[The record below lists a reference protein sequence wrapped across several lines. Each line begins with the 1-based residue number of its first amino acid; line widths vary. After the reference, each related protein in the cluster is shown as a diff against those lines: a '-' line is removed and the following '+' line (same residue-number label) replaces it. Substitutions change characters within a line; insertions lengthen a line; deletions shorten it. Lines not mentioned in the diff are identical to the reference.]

1 MIPITMPVVD
11 DAEAQAAASVV
22 QSGWLSQ
29 GARVAEFEAAF
40 ARTVDATYACAV
52 SSCTSALH
60 LALLTA
66 GVGPGDEVITVSYSF
81 IAAANV
87 ARLCGATPVFVDIDP
102 VTFNIDPSLLESA
115 ISNRTRAILCVD
127 QIGMPCDLASI
138 VAIARPRGLVVI
150 EDAACAVGSRI
161 HFNGAWQPI
170 GGLQVDITCFSFHP
184 RKIITTGEGGMLTTK
199 RTDWDRGFRLLRQQG
214 MTVDAAERHQS
225 SKVMFESYESRGFN
239 YRMTDLQAAIGLE
252 QLRKLPD
259 IVRQRR
265 ALAESYRSMLAAI
278 PDVSPPYEPAWAQSN
293 WQSYCVRLP
302 PWAEQESVMQTMLDR
317 GIATRRIMCA
327 HLEPAY
333 RNYPLR
339 FSLGYSEDAHR
350 HCILLPLFPQ
360 MTDAMQQEV
369 VVALDSALKEQS
381 QTRIAV

>member
-1 MIPITMPVVD
+1 MIPITMPLVD

-40 ARTVDATYACAV
+40 ARTVGATYACAV

-60 LALLTA
+60 VALLTA
-66 GVGPGDEVITVSYSF
+66 GVGSGDEVITVSYSF

-102 VTFNIDPSLLESA
+102 VTFNINPSQLESA

-127 QIGMPCDLASI
+127 QVGMPCDLASI
-138 VAIARPRGLVVI
+138 MALARARGLVVI
-150 EDAACAVGSRI
+150 EDAACAVGSQI
-161 HFNGAWQPI
+161 HFNGSWQPI
-170 GGLQVDITCFSFHP
+170 GAPQVDISCFSFHP

-199 RTDWDRGFRLLRQQG
+199 RPDWDRAFRLLRQHG
-214 MTVDAAERHQS
+214 MTIGAAERHQS

-259 IVRQRR
+259 IVRRRR
-265 ALAESYRSMLAAI
+265 ALAESYRRMLAAD
-278 PDVSPPYEPAWAQSN
+278 PR
-293 WQSYCVRLP
+293 RL
-302 PWAEQESVMQTMLDR
+302 A
-317 GIATRRIMCA
+317 AA
-327 HLEPAY
+327 
-333 RNYPLR
+333 
-339 FSLGYSEDAHR
+339 
-350 HCILLPLFPQ
+350 
-360 MTDAMQQEV
+360 
-369 VVALDSALKEQS
+369 
-381 QTRIAV
+381 